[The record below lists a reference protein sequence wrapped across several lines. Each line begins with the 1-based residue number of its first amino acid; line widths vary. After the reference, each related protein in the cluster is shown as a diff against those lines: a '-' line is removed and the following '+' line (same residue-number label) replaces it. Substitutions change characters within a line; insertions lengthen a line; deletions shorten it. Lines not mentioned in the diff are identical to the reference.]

1 MVITKPHMNGDSRG
15 RTRLVTELRGGERF
29 LPTSPVRA
37 PRKKEREEGTPHR
50 APPFLIGKGRGR
62 GVLPTGRSVEV
73 WLVRHGETEAN
84 AKRLTQG
91 QQPGRL
97 TRNGAS
103 QAMRLACKLQEE
115 HEIHGFNAILCS
127 DLLRC
132 RQTASLA
139 TKAWLPSEV
148 PFFVD
153 PNLRE
158 RSVGI
163 YEGQSHAAP
172 RPRRPSGVS
181 PRQYR
186 APDGESWDDVLNR
199 AHTFLRRLATSFLV
213 LKHRQL
219 QRLCHEPVRTDDC
232 VRVLAITHGGFIAE
246 TLNAARHADGVLT
259 PFARNAAVNTSIY
272 RILIETKADTLF
284 VARVLASNDATHLVR
299 FRDKVRTDDFD
310 LHDELPSLPPLATS
324 DPWWSAVDSSLFSDA
339 CSSTPMS
346 KLKVS
351 A

>member
-1 MVITKPHMNGDSRG
+1 MVIPGPQTNGESRG
-15 RTRLVTELRGGERF
+15 RVRLVTELRGGERF
-29 LPTSPVRA
+29 LPTSPVRL
-37 PRKKEREEGTPHR
+37 PRQKEREEGTPHR
-50 APPFLIGKGRGR
+50 APPFIIGKGRGR
-62 GVLPTGRSVEV
+62 GVLPTGRSLEV

-103 QAMRLACKLQEE
+103 QAMRLGCQLRQE
-115 HEIHGFNAILCS
+115 HEIRGFDAVLCS

-139 TKAWLPSEV
+139 TKTWLPREV
-148 PFFVD
+148 PFFLD

-163 YEGQSHAAP
+163 YEGYSHGAP
-172 RPRRPSGVS
+172 RPKRPSGIS

-199 AHTFLRRLATSFLV
+199 AQTFLRRLVTSFLPPR
-213 LKHRQL
+213 HRQL
-219 QRLCHEPVRTDDC
+219 QPICDEPLRTDDC
-232 VRVLAITHGGFIAE
+232 VRVLVITHGGFIAE

-272 RILIETKADTLF
+272 RILIEAKPDTLF
-284 VARVLASNDATHLVR
+284 VARVLASNDAKHLVR
-299 FRDKVRTDDFD
+299 FRDKARTDDID
-310 LHDELPSLPPLATS
+310 LHDEFPSLPPLTTS
-324 DPWWSAVDSSLFSDA
+324 DPWWSAFDTSAFSDGSVA
-339 CSSTPMS
+339 TRMS
-346 KLKVS
+346 KLTLS